1 MTTNIIPS
9 CPVCGMEN
17 TYPDG
22 NNFICPDCS
31 HEWSQIA
38 KQDELQEQRV
48 HKDAHGTILNDGDTV
63 TLIKDLKVKGS
74 SLVIK
79 GGTKIKKVKES
90 YLVDAMT
97 VTEAEARVVK
107 EFESAGVS
115 LEYEVSAARESKIL
129 QVIQ

>member
-1 MTTNIIPS
+1 M
-9 CPVCGMEN
+9 
-17 TYPDG
+17 
-22 NNFICPDCS
+22 
-31 HEWSQIA
+31 A
-38 KQDELQEQRV
+38 KYFEV
-48 HKDAHGTILNDGDTV
+48 TV
-63 TLIKDLKVKGS
+63 TVHHEVDGG
-74 SLVIK
+74 K

-107 EFESAGVS
+107 EFESAGIS